1 MVFYASVPL
10 KGPIMKTM
18 RQKALFIIA
27 STVLLGTTVLSNAFA
42 GQLQKYT
49 VEDHLVD
56 VGENSTLYCG
66 VTSSLDGQRFLDFDT
81 YQVETNLAGGG
92 HVEMLYK
99 DGNVKLF
106 STAANG
112 TKRVF
117 EMSDVMGVN
126 PKIIQMAGDKLTEDQ
141 LKSLLLHAREMK
153 NFCKQ
158 DIETADKNGG
168 PDKYPDF
175 VGKKLPRLSPD
186 VPGASKQAKSPKT
199 HLGQGS

>member
-10 KGPIMKTM
+10 KGSIMKTM
-18 RQKALFIIA
+18 RQKVLFTIA

-66 VTSSLDGQRFLDFDT
+66 VTSSLDGQRFLDLDT

-92 HVEMLYK
+92 HVAMLYK

-112 TKRVF
+112 TKRVI
-117 EMSDVMGVN
+117 EMRDVMGTN
-126 PKIIQMAGDKLTEDQ
+126 PKIVQTEGAKLTEDQ
-141 LKSLLLHAREMK
+141 NKALHGHILELK
-153 NFCKQ
+153 KQ
-158 DIETADKNGG
+158 CNEDIGGANNNGG